1 MQKEKKKRLCLLLFF
16 ISPFT
21 VGRYRK
27 RGGSKQQTVR
37 GFAAVLYSLCLTVIK
52 RRAPIS
58 GRNDRKVSLMC
69 TRRTSYPS
77 LFAFLRAFFLPPG
90 LETRGALAVAE
101 HRGFDVSFSS
111 RWKNRHARRI
121 SQMYTR
127 YMPISL
133 LTHSL
138 GCAWHQSERFTA
150 NYESAILLM
159 WKVSRVYELR
169 LNIYIYI

>member
-1 MQKEKKKRLCLLLFF
+1 MQGKKKNPRLSLLLLF

-37 GFAAVLYSLCLTVIK
+37 GFVAALNSLRLTVIK

-69 TRRTSYPS
+69 TRRISYPT
-77 LFAFLRAFFLPPG
+77 LFAFLPAFFLPPG

-111 RWKNRHARRI
+111 RWGKKKKKNRHAWRI

-138 GCAWHQSERFTA
+138 GIKASASQLITKARFYST
-150 NYESAILLM
+150 NVEGVRCI
-159 WKVSRVYELR
+159 
-169 LNIYIYI
+169 